1 MVSDGDKL
9 SIYVFTAQTWPLTPG
24 LFAWVKIVK
33 LEHECMNGKFLV
45 SVSACTF
52 QAPLVHHY
60 ILARNYSSYI
70 NSNGCNILTNQNTQ
84 DFIQKFHD

>member
-1 MVSDGDKL
+1 MSDGDKL

-52 QAPLVHHY
+52 QAPLIHHY
-60 ILARNYSSYI
+60 WQGIIPVILIVMVVTY
-70 NSNGCNILTNQNTQ
+70 
-84 DFIQKFHD
+84 